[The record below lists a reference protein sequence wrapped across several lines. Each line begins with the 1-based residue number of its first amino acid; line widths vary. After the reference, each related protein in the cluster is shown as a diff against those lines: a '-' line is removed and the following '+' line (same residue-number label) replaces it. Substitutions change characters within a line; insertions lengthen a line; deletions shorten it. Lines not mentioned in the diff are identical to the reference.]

1 MQKGGLVMNYQ
12 NQLKK
17 LIQEK
22 NGLILTKEVEEA
34 GIPRHYLTV
43 LTRDKK
49 IERIS
54 HGVYVTPDAF
64 DDEMYILQA
73 RNQRI
78 IFSHETALYLHDLTD
93 RDPLGWSVTIPYG
106 YNATHLRDD
115 GIKVYTI
122 KKELHQLGVTELETQ
137 FGRSIKAYNKERTIC
152 DILRN
157 RNNMDVAILNDG
169 VKRYLSSKDKN
180 IPLLMRYAEE
190 LDIQNTLR
198 KYVEILL

>member
-1 MQKGGLVMNYQ
+1 MNYQ
-12 NQLKK
+12 DKLEK
-17 LIQEK
+17 LIDDK
-22 NGLILTKEVEEA
+22 NGIILTKEVVEA
-34 GIPRHYLTV
+34 GIAREYLNV
-43 LTRDKK
+43 LLKENK
-49 IERIS
+49 LERVA

-78 IFSHETALYLHDLTD
+78 VFSHETALYLHDLTD
-93 RDPLGWSVTIPYG
+93 RDPLEWSVTIPYG

-115 GIKVYTI
+115 GIKVYTV
-122 KKELHQLGVTELETQ
+122 KKELHQLGATELETQ
-137 FGRSIKAYNKERTIC
+137 FGRVIKAYNKERTIC

-157 RNNMDVAILNDG
+157 RNNMDIAILNDG

-180 IPLLMRYAEE
+180 IPLLMRYAEK

>member
-1 MQKGGLVMNYQ
+1 MNYKS
-12 NQLKK
+12 QLEN
-17 LIQEK
+17 LIKEK

-34 GIPRHYLTV
+34 GIPRYYLSV
-43 LTRDKK
+43 FVKEKK

-54 HGVYVTPDAF
+54 QGVYVTPDTF

-93 RDPLGWSVTIPYG
+93 RDPLEWSVTVPYG
-106 YNATHLRDD
+106 YNATHLRDE
-115 GIKVYTI
+115 GIKVYSI
-122 KKELHQLGVTELETQ
+122 KKDLHQMGIRKMETQ
-137 FGRSIKAYNKERTIC
+137 FGRTISAYDRERTIC

-157 RNNMDVAILNDG
+157 RNNMDIAILNEG
-169 VKRYLSSKDKN
+169 VKRYLESKDKN
-180 IPLLMRYAEE
+180 IPQLMRYGEK
-190 LDIQNTLR
+190 LRIQNVLR

>member
-1 MQKGGLVMNYQ
+1 MNYQ

-17 LIQEK
+17 LIKDK

-43 LTRDKK
+43 FTRDNK

-54 HGVYVTPDAF
+54 QGVYVTPDAF

-93 RDPLGWSVTIPYG
+93 RDPLEWSVTIPYG

-157 RNNMDVAILNDG
+157 RNNMDIAILNDG

-180 IPLLMRYAEE
+180 IPLLMRYAEK